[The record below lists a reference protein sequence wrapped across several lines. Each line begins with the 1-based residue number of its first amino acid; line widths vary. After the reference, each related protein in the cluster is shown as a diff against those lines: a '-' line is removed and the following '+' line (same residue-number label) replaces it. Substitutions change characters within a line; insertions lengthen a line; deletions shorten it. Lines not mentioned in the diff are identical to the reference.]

1 MKKPAILL
9 FSLMLI
15 FGCSSDK
22 KAELEKMMKE
32 RDELTA
38 KIDLLSADIAKTDTT
53 MKVKNFVS
61 VTVTPVALQTFNHFI
76 EVQGKLDGEEN
87 VSATAQSMGLIKTL
101 LVSEGDFV
109 KKDQTLAI
117 MNDDVMQ
124 TTLKQLQS
132 QLGFVTDLYNRQK
145 ALWEQKIGSE
155 VQYLSA
161 KNNKEALENQI
172 ATLKEQID
180 MARLISPINGTVE
193 EISIKVGQAVSPGL
207 PLIKIINFST
217 AKVIADVSETY
228 SPFIKKGADVQVF
241 FPDLD
246 KEINATLD
254 FSSKFINPI
263 NRTFQVIVKFVPK
276 DFEYRANMLTVLK
289 INDYKKENTI
299 VLPINYIQTE
309 NNKKY
314 VYVAEGKDD
323 SMVARKKEVKI
334 GRDYN
339 GQVEIL
345 EGLSVDEKVIT
356 MGFAELEDGTPVK
369 I

>member
-1 MKKPAILL
+1 MKKPLILL
-9 FSLMLI
+9 FSLFLI

-22 KAELEKMMKE
+22 KAELDKLMKE

-38 KIDLLSADIAKTDTT
+38 KIDLLTTEIAKTDTSVR
-53 MKVKNFVS
+53 VKNYVS
-61 VTVTPVALQTFNHFI
+61 VTVMPVTLSTFKHYI

-87 VSATAQSMGLIKTL
+87 VSATAQSMGLIKKL

-109 KKDQTLAI
+109 KKDQPLAI
-117 MNDDVMQ
+117 MNDDIMQ
-124 TTLKQLQS
+124 TSLNQLQT

-172 ATLKEQID
+172 ATLKEQIE
-180 MARLISPINGTVE
+180 MARIISPISGTVE
-193 EISIKVGQAVSPGL
+193 EISIKVGQAVQPGL

-217 AKVIADVSETY
+217 AKVIAEVSETY
-228 SPFIKKGADVQVF
+228 SSNVKKGADVQVY
-241 FPDLD
+241 FPDLQ
-246 KEINATLD
+246 KEVLAKLD

-276 DFEYRANMLTVLK
+276 EIEYRANMITVLK
-289 INDYKKENTI
+289 INDYQKENSI

-309 NNKKY
+309 NGVKY
-314 VYVAEGKDD
+314 VYVAEGTDGN
-323 SMVARKKEVKI
+323 MVAKRKTIKI
-334 GRDYN
+334 GKEYQ
-339 GQVEIL
+339 GQVEVL
-345 EGLSVDEKVIT
+345 EGLNVDEKVIT
-356 MGFAELEDGTPVK
+356 MGFSDLEDGTPIK